1 MEERRGFMA
10 ISTQGGK
17 PLLLL
22 DNLCLFY
29 GSEAFTLSV
38 TEGEALSLMGE
49 EPGVLSRLCDIL
61 AGFDKPVGGRILLA
75 GQDMTTCL
83 PERRPIVLVSPRDP
97 VFGHLGVSENI
108 GFPLRVQGARPD
120 TLHARIARVMA
131 LTGLEALATT
141 RADRLTPEQALR
153 LKLAR
158 ALAYA
163 PAILVLDDVLS
174 GLDMRSAAKARQLLS
189 TLQRALGLSMIYAAR
204 GREDA
209 LWLGGRIAL
218 FDRETLIQCAD
229 AATLLERPSDPR
241 SAGLFGEANLLTG
254 RVLAIEE
261 DIARVHL
268 ACGGVVEAMADEAL
282 EEDSLCT
289 LCVRPDRMTPLFG
302 TTVAGDDDTPP
313 LVASIQSVLH
323 AGDQIRLRLRLAD
336 GAEIDMRRPLLQS
349 MRAIKPG
356 ATLQLAWQAS
366 QAVAFPM
373 KDDL

>member
-1 MEERRGFMA
+1 MA
-10 ISTQGGK
+10 ISARGGV
-17 PLLLL
+17 PVLLL

-29 GSEAFTLSV
+29 GSDSFSLSV
-38 TEGEALSLMGE
+38 NEGDALSLMGG

-61 AGFDKPVGGRILLA
+61 AGFRSPVQGRILIA
-75 GQDMTTCL
+75 GEDITTSA
-83 PERRPIVLVSPRDP
+83 PERRPIALVSPRDP
-97 VFGHLGVSENI
+97 VFGHLDVADNI
-108 GFPLRVQGARPD
+108 AFPLRVQGAATD
-120 TLHARIARVMA
+120 TIRSRTARVMA

-141 RADRLTPEQALR
+141 RADRLTPEQDLR

-163 PAILVLDDVLS
+163 PRVLVLDDVLS
-174 GLDMRSAAKARQLLS
+174 GLDFRGAAKARQLLS
-189 TLQRALGLSMIYAAR
+189 NLQRALGLSMVYAAR

-209 LWLGGRIAL
+209 VWLGGRIAL
-218 FDRETLIQCAD
+218 FDRETLVQCAD
-229 AATLLERPSDPR
+229 AATLLERPSDAR

-254 RVLAIEE
+254 HVLSI
-261 DIARVHL
+261 DDDVARIHL

-282 EEDSLCT
+282 EADSLCT

-302 TTVAGDDDTPP
+302 TSIAGDDETPP
-313 LVASIQSVLH
+313 LMASIQSVLH
-323 AGDQIRLRLRLAD
+323 TGDQIRLRLRLAD

-349 MRAIKPG
+349 TRVIKPG